1 MAHDAREQSN
11 KRLVPRQ
18 ALLMRGLTG
27 LIQAAAKQLDPPVL
41 EEMVRSVGTQ
51 LGRQALSEHW
61 LLRQAG
67 GWLRGYTW
75 AECLKE
81 IGEQFGWT
89 LRVAVES
96 EGVIRVR
103 VLACRFGESD
113 EFGSYLCEFGSGL
126 FGGAM
131 AAAIGEVKVCMSRCS
146 ETPPRN
152 CVLTIYFRPSKK
164 SLAAPGTVY
173 PRISDLAARGAEKPL
188 DSMPS
193 ARLTSRE
200 IQILQHIAHGLSDK
214 EIAERLQLSVRTVE
228 NHAARI
234 RKKLSVGNRAAL
246 VRFALRTRLV
256 DSP

>member
-1 MAHDAREQSN
+1 MAHDAREKSN
-11 KRLVPRQ
+11 QRLVPRQ
-18 ALLMRGLTG
+18 ALLMRELTG

-41 EEMVRSVGTQ
+41 EKMVRGVGTQ
-51 LGRQALSEHW
+51 LGRQALSECR

-81 IGEQFGWT
+81 IGEQFGWR

-103 VLACRFGESD
+103 VLACGFGESD

-126 FGGAM
+126 FGGAT
-131 AAAIGEVKVCMSRCS
+131 AKAIGDVKVCMSRCS
-146 ETPPRN
+146 ETPPRD

-164 SLAAPGTVY
+164 SLAARGTVY
-173 PRISDLAARGAEKPL
+173 RQMSDLAARGAEGPL
-188 DSMPS
+188 DSMPG

-200 IQILQHIAHGLSDK
+200 AQILRHIAHGLPDK

-228 NHAARI
+228 NHAARM

-246 VRFALRTRLV
+246 VRFAFRAHLV